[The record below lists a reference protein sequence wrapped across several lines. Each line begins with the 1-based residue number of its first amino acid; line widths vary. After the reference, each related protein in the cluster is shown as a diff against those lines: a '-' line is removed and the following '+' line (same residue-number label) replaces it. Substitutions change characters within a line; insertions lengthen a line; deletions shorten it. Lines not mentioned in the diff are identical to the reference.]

1 MSSYAPLLG
10 HVDAWQWT
18 PNLIWFDNLRSYGT
32 PSYYVQK
39 LFGTHRGT
47 TILPVEAGGSTRNG
61 QGDLFTSA
69 ARDDRTGEVTLKLVN
84 CAPAARDVQ
93 IELAGA
99 SRVGRR
105 GQAVVLAG
113 SDLKAENSF
122 AEPVKVA
129 PVSKPFAVPSG
140 SFPYSLSP
148 YSVTV
153 LRMAASTR

>member
-1 MSSYAPLLG
+1 MAS
-10 HVDAWQWT
+10 
-18 PNLIWFDNLRSYGT
+18 
-32 PSYYVQK
+32 
-39 LFGTHRGT
+39 
-47 TILPVEAGGSTRNG
+47 GGSARNG

-69 ARDDRTGEVTLKLVN
+69 ARDDRTGDVILKLVN

-105 GQAVVLAG
+105 GEAVVLVG

-122 AEPVKVA
+122 AEPTKVA